1 MRNFTVTVLDTTG
14 IQPYIFGSNRL
25 RENIGASY
33 LVSQATDNWVRDA
46 LNKLKEKIEP
56 KVYAFDPE
64 QHQPEAKPYIEDSEL
79 AAELVYAGGG
89 NTVLLFSEKQYA
101 VRFTQ
106 ILSKRILEEA
116 PGINLVAVHQEFDW
130 DSRSLYEVVGHLMK
144 YDLDAKKRSRIPS
157 APLLGLSVTASC
169 RSTQLVAVN
178 TSENY
183 IKAEEEEAKYLISRE
198 TEAKL
203 RVVSSNHGTTTNEA
217 NKALREK
224 FKEVLENTDYQ
235 FPYRIDHLGR
245 SKDKSSY
252 VAVVHADGNDMGK
265 RFQAFGEGK
274 CNRDYIIDMRKLSH
288 SVNQAGINALKKV
301 VQVLVNSIEVDADG
315 KRKVKGRFE
324 IKDNY
329 LPFRPLVYG
338 GDDVTFVCDGR
349 LGLELAAIYL
359 EELEKQPIA
368 DVGLTQRLQTQGQP
382 RGDCPYKAPYMA
394 ALRKSYDGKPIKACA
409 GVCVV
414 KTHYP
419 FARAYQLSE
428 DLCRK
433 AKKFVKDENKGDF
446 SALDWHLAASG
457 LSGSISEI
465 RQREYQVP
473 DGSLA
478 IRPVSLR
485 KEKDSDWRTWE
496 GFTKVVKQFS
506 EDEEWKGRHNK
517 VMALRDVL
525 RQGSE
530 ATQEFL
536 KNYRIKDE
544 QLPRFPEFSGQSKS
558 LAKDGWLNR
567 ICGYFDAI
575 EAMEFYIS
583 LKEEDNANLPTENT
597 TVE

>member
-1 MRNFTVTVLDTTG
+1 
-14 IQPYIFGSNRL
+14 
-25 RENIGASY
+25 
-33 LVSQATDNWVRDA
+33 
-46 LNKLKEKIEP
+46 
-56 KVYAFDPE
+56 
-64 QHQPEAKPYIEDSEL
+64 
-79 AAELVYAGGG
+79 GGG

-130 DSRSLYEVVGHLMK
+130 DSQSLYEVVGHLMK

-169 RSTQLVAVN
+169 RSTQLVAVDM
-178 TSENY
+178 SVQFKDEDD
-183 IKAEEEEAKYLISRE
+183 KPYLISRE
-198 TEAKL
+198 IKKKRKVVTLANQELKSKFLTPSNSNFYEFPL
-203 RVVSSNHGTTTNEA
+203 R
-217 NKALREK
+217 
-224 FKEVLENTDYQ
+224 TD
-235 FPYRIDHLGR
+235 FMGR
-245 SKDKSSY
+245 SEGDSSY
-252 VAVVHADGNDMGK
+252 VAVVHADGNGMGE
-265 RFQAFGEGK
+265 RFQKFGKDK

-301 VQVLVNSIEVDADG
+301 VQVLVKSIEVDADG

-338 GDDVTFVCDGR
+338 GDDITFICDGR

-359 EELEKQPIA
+359 EEIEKQPIA
-368 DVGLTQRLQTQGQP
+368 DNH
-382 RGDCPYKAPYMA
+382 K
-394 ALRKSYDGKPIKACA
+394 IKACA
-409 GVCVV
+409 GICVV

-433 AKKFVKDENKGDF
+433 AKKFVKDEKKGDF

-465 RQREYQVP
+465 RQREYQVQ
-473 DGSLA
+473 DRSLA
-478 IRPVSLR
+478 MRPISLR

-496 GFTKVVKQFS
+496 GFTKVVKHFS